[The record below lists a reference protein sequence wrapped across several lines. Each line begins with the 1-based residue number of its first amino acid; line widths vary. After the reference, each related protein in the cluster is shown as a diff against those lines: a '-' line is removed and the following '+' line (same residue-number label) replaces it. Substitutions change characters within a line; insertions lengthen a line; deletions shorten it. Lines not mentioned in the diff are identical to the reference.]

1 MNIARLEPPTPIL
14 RSLTV
19 ADAMHEGVITCSPS
33 AQLDEVAVA
42 MATHNIHCVVAV
54 DAGPAGQDDDRLWG
68 IVSDLDLLRGLGS
81 PVRLD
86 AGNLAALDVIMVA
99 PEEPLDRVAETMVK
113 HEVTHLVVA
122 KEGRPVG
129 VLSTLD
135 IARAVARAKEQ
146 R

>member
-1 MNIARLEPPTPIL
+1 MNLTGLDPSTTIL

-33 AQLDEVAVA
+33 AELDEVAAA
-42 MATHNIHCVVAV
+42 MAEHGIHCVVAI
-54 DAGPAGQDDDRLWG
+54 DAGPAGGDDDRLWG
-68 IVSDLDLLRGLGS
+68 IVSDIDLMRGLGS

-99 PEEPLDRVAETMVK
+99 PEDRLDRVAQTMAE
-113 HEVTHLVVA
+113 HEVAHLVVA
-122 KEGRPVG
+122 RDGRPIG

-135 IARAVARAKEQ
+135 IARVVARGKEQ